1 MKPRSYLY
9 LYVLIAV
16 AAGMV
21 LGYAAPGTA
30 IAMKPLADGFIKLI
44 KLLVGPLIF
53 CSIVHG
59 ISSLKTMGD
68 AGRIG
73 GKAMVY
79 FLVMSTL
86 SLAIGLVVTHL
97 FAPGAGMHANVGHL
111 EASAVAAT
119 TKNAALPTSFSEFML
134 HLIPATIVEPFASG
148 DLLQTLF
155 FAILTATALV
165 LMGKRGQPLIEWIDA
180 AQQLL
185 FTIMGFIM
193 RLAPLGAFGAMA
205 FTIGQYGIASLLP
218 LGKLLLCFYA
228 TCLVFVVAGLGLI
241 LRSMGISLW
250 RFLRYIREEIFITFG
265 TSSSESALPSLL
277 RKLEQLGCSKS
288 VVGMVLPTGYSF
300 NLDGTAIYLT
310 LAATFLAQATDT
322 PMSWGQQLAML
333 GIMLLTSKGAAG
345 VTGAGFVTL
354 SATLAM
360 MGHIPIAS
368 LALILGVDRFMS
380 EGRAVTNVIGNAVAT
395 LVVARWEN
403 ALDRKK
409 LEKALS

>member
-1 MKPRSYLY
+1 MKKRGSLY
-9 LYVLIAV
+9 LYVLLAV
-16 AAGMV
+16 AAGML
-21 LGYAAPGTA
+21 LGYLAPHTA
-30 IAMKPLADGFIKLI
+30 ITMKPLADGFIKLI

-59 ISSLKTMGD
+59 IASLKTMGE

-73 GKAMVY
+73 GKAMLY
-79 FLVMSTL
+79 FLVMSSL
-86 SLAIGLVVTHL
+86 ALAIGLAITHL
-97 FAPGAGMHANVGHL
+97 VAPGVGMHINATAL
-111 EASAVAAT
+111 ETGAIADT
-119 TKNAALPTSFSEFML
+119 TRSNTMPNSISEFML
-134 HLIPATIVEPFASG
+134 HLIPATIIEPFATG
-148 DLLQTLF
+148 DLLQILF
-155 FAILTATALV
+155 LAILTAAALV
-165 LMGKRGQPLIEWIDA
+165 VMGKDARTIIDGIDSV
-180 AQQLL
+180 QQLL
-185 FTIMGFIM
+185 FTLMRFIM
-193 RLAPLGAFGAMA
+193 CLAPFGAFGAMA

-228 TCLVFVVAGLGLI
+228 TCILFIVAVLGLM
-241 LRSMGISLW
+241 LRSINISLI
-250 RFLRYIREEIFITFG
+250 RFLAYIREEIFITFG

-322 PMSWGQQLAML
+322 PMSWAQQLTLL

-360 MGHIPIAS
+360 TGHIPVAS

-395 LVVARWEN
+395 LVIARWEN
-403 ALDRKK
+403 ALDQRQLKK
-409 LEKALS
+409 QLA